1 MHGTYSF
8 HLVLIPAKYSLSFCY
23 SYSTMKLCWNDD
35 KDSRPTFLELKEEF
49 DCFIT
54 EEEKYNYLSLLNEM
68 ADGEESAP
76 QPIACGDVG
85 PSVENVVSEPQLTA
99 HCGPSPAVECVTP
112 ATQPTKGSTSGQ
124 ESDATIVESAC

>member
-1 MHGTYSF
+1 MHSTYSF
-8 HLVLIPAKYSLSFCY
+8 HLVLLSAKHSLSFCY

-49 DCFIT
+49 DGLIT
-54 EEEKYNYLSLLNEM
+54 EEERYNYLPLLNEM

-76 QPIACGDVG
+76 QNTACGDVG
-85 PSVENVVSEPQLTA
+85 PSVENLVLEPHLTA
-99 HCGPSPAVECVTP
+99 HWGPSPTVECVSP
-112 ATQPTKGSTSGQ
+112 ATQPTKGSISGQ